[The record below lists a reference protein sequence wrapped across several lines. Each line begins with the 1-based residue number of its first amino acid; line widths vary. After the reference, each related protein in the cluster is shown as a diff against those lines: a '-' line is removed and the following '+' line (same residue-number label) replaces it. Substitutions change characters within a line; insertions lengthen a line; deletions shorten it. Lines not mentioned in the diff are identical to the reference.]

1 LRPCPSATLR
11 CYAAAR
17 RFVAAQKPEADLR
30 RVARLAAAFNATT
43 PEMQPYLLPPANQT
57 PSTP

>member
-17 RFVAAQKPEADLR
+17 RFVAAQRPEADLR
-30 RVARLAAAFNATT
+30 RLARLAAAFSATT
-43 PEMQPYLLPPANQT
+43 PEMLRYLPT
-57 PSTP
+57 PSAP